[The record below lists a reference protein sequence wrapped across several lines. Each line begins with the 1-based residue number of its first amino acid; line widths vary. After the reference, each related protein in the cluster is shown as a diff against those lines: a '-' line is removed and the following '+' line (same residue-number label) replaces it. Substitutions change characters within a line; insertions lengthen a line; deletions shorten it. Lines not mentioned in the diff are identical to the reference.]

1 MTISKKVWDRY
12 IAALRRVNDT
22 AAGRFLS
29 YMNTHPNATDAQ
41 LIEAAYALATRYGEA
56 AAELAAQM
64 YDAVAAA
71 SGLTL
76 APAVP
81 AATAT
86 MEEVARAVVGTAKT
100 GNSEIM
106 SGAVGRLVKM
116 AGVDTTMHNAVRD
129 RAQWAWIPRGGT
141 CAFCVALA
149 SRGWQPA
156 SRAQMQGGHAEHI
169 HANCDCTFAIRFD
182 DSSTVAGYDPERYRE
197 MYDDAEGRSSAD
209 KINSMRREAY
219 ASTKERL
226 DRKGVSEAEKRIVL
240 NSPAAEEIVV

>member
-1 MTISKKVWDRY
+1 MGKITK
-12 IAALRRVNDT
+12 A
-22 AAGRFLS
+22 
-29 YMNTHPNATDAQ
+29 
-41 LIEAAYALATRYGEA
+41 
-56 AAELAAQM
+56 
-64 YDAVAAA
+64 
-71 SGLTL
+71 
-76 APAVP
+76 

-219 ASTKERL
+219 ADTKERL